1 VCLIGGPGLA
11 SGRGG
16 RQDGQTGGE
25 ILPVRIHRRV
35 EKCKRRLLSGL
46 VLFMLV
52 TPPLQLTVVGLYL
65 VQGVWFPSR
74 LPLK

>member
-25 ILPVRIHRRV
+25 ILPACAYRRV
-35 EKCKRRLLSGL
+35 EKMKYGLLSGL
-46 VLFMLV
+46 VLFWLV
-52 TPPLQLTVVGLYL
+52 AHPP
-65 VQGVWFPSR
+65 SA
-74 LPLK
+74 